1 VNAVAGHR
9 QVLDVA
15 VAVLQRADGRVLL
28 AQRPAGK
35 PWEGYWEFPGGK
47 IEPGEAVEQAL
58 ARELHEELGVDP
70 DRVYPW
76 VTQEYAYPDNF
87 AGSEF
92 GRPQAARRGRAP
104 DGAHQK
110 RVRLHFYRVLAWH
123 GQLHGREGQSMSWEN
138 PSAVNIGPLLP
149 ANDKVLR
156 ALSLPSV
163 YAITNAKKYGETEF
177 MQRLKAALEKGVR
190 LVQVR
195 EHDMPPEQLESF
207 ARHVVALAHEHDA
220 RVLINGD
227 EALARRCGAD
237 GAHLPAKQLMSLKQG
252 PGTGIWAASCH
263 DTAEL
268 AQAAALEADFV
279 VLSPVLPTPTHPDA
293 VGMGWEKFAALV
305 KNYPLPVYALG
316 GMQPELLDTAMQHG
330 AHGVSLLSG
339 IW

>member
-76 VTQEYAYPDNF
+76 VTQEYAYP
-87 AGSEF
+87 E
-92 GRPQAARRGRAP
+92 
-104 DGAHQK
+104 K
-110 RVRLHFYRVLAWH
+110 RVRLHFYRVRAWH
-123 GQLHGREGQSMSWEN
+123 GQLHGREGQDMSWEN
-138 PSAVNIGPLLP
+138 PAAVNIGPLLP

-156 ALSLPSV
+156 ALCLPSI
-163 YAITNAKKYGETEF
+163 YAITDARKYGEAEF
-177 MQRLKAALEKGVR
+177 MQRLKTALEKGVR
-190 LVQVR
+190 LIQVR
-195 EHDMPPEQLESF
+195 EHDMSPEQLESF
-207 ARHVVALAHEHDA
+207 ARRVVELAHEHDA
-220 RVLINGD
+220 RVLVNGD

-237 GAHLPAKQLMSLKQG
+237 GVHLPSEKLMRMKQR
-252 PGTGIWAASCH
+252 PGSRMWAASCH
-263 DTAEL
+263 DAAEL
-268 AQAAALEADFV
+268 AQAAAMEADFV

-293 VGMGWEKFAALV
+293 AGMGWEKYAALV
-305 KNYPLPVYALG
+305 KNYPVPVYALG
-316 GMQPELLDTAMQHG
+316 GMKPELLDTAMRHG
-330 AHGVSLLSG
+330 AHGISLLSG

>member
-1 VNAVAGHR
+1 
-9 QVLDVA
+9 
-15 VAVLQRADGRVLL
+15 VLL

-47 IEPGEAVEQAL
+47 IESGEAVEQAL

-76 VTQEYAYPDNF
+76 VTQEYAYP
-87 AGSEF
+87 E
-92 GRPQAARRGRAP
+92 
-104 DGAHQK
+104 K

-138 PSAVNIGPLLP
+138 PSAVNISPLLP

-156 ALSLPSV
+156 ALSLPSF

-207 ARHVVALAHEHDA
+207 ARRVVELAHEHEA
-220 RVLINGD
+220 RVLVNGD

-237 GAHLPAKQLMSLKQG
+237 GVHLPSERLMRQKQC
-252 PGTGIWAASCH
+252 PGTRIWAASCH
-263 DTAEL
+263 DAAEL
-268 AQAAALEADFV
+268 AQAARFSADFV
-279 VLSPVLPTPTHPDA
+279 VLSPVLPTLTHPDA
-293 VGMGWEKFAALV
+293 AGMGWEKFAALV

-316 GMQPELLDTAMQHG
+316 GMKPELLDTAMQHG

-339 IW
+339 VW

>member
-76 VTQEYAYPDNF
+76 VTQEYAYP
-87 AGSEF
+87 E
-92 GRPQAARRGRAP
+92 
-104 DGAHQK
+104 K

-123 GQLHGREGQSMSWEN
+123 GQLHGREGQDMSWEN
-138 PSAVNIGPLLP
+138 PAAVNIGPLLP

-156 ALSLPSV
+156 ALSLPSI
-163 YAITNAKKYGETEF
+163 YAITNAKKYGVTEF

-195 EHDMPPEQLESF
+195 EPDMPPEQLESF
-207 ARHVVALAHEHDA
+207 ARRVVEMAHEHDA
-220 RVLINGD
+220 RVLVNGD

-237 GAHLPAKQLMSLKQG
+237 GVHLPSEQLMRMKQR
-252 PGTGIWAASCH
+252 PGTRVWAASCH
-263 DTAEL
+263 DAAEL

-293 VGMGWEKFAALV
+293 VGMGWEKFAGLV
-305 KNYPLPVYALG
+305 KDYPVPVYALG
-316 GMQPELLDTAMQHG
+316 GMKRELLETAMRHG
-330 AHGVSLLSG
+330 AHGVGLLSG

>member
-1 VNAVAGHR
+1 MKAVAEHR

-15 VAVLQRADGRVLL
+15 VAVLQREDGRVLL

-47 IEPGEAVEQAL
+47 VEPGEAVAQAL
-58 ARELHEELGVDP
+58 VRELHEELGVDP

-76 VTQEYAYPDNF
+76 VTQEYEYP
-87 AGSEF
+87 E
-92 GRPQAARRGRAP
+92 
-104 DGAHQK
+104 K

-123 GQLHGREGQSMSWEN
+123 GQPHGREGQSMSWEN

-156 ALSLPSV
+156 ALSLPSF
-163 YAITNAKKYGETEF
+163 YAITNAKKYGATEF

-195 EHDMPPEQLESF
+195 EHDMPAEQLESF
-207 ARHVVALAHEHDA
+207 ARRVVELAHDHDA
-220 RVLINGD
+220 RVLINSD

-237 GAHLPAKQLMSLKQG
+237 GVHLPGEQLMRLKQR
-252 PGTGIWAASCH
+252 PGTQVWAASCH
-263 DTAEL
+263 DAAEL
-268 AQAAALEADFV
+268 AQAARFSADFV
-279 VLSPVLPTPTHPDA
+279 VLSPVLPTPTHPEA
-293 VGMGWEKFAALV
+293 AGMGWEKFAALV

-316 GMQPELLDTAMQHG
+316 GMKPELLDSAMQHG

-339 IW
+339 VW

>member
-1 VNAVAGHR
+1 MSAVAGHQKR
-9 QVLDVA
+9 IDVA
-15 VAVLQRADGRVLL
+15 VAILQREDGRVLL

-35 PWEGYWEFPGGK
+35 PWQGYWEFPGGK
-47 IEPGEAVEQAL
+47 IENGEDADRAL

-76 VTQEYAYPDNF
+76 VTQEYSYP
-87 AGSEF
+87 E
-92 GRPQAARRGRAP
+92 R
-104 DGAHQK
+104 

-123 GQLHGREGQSMSWEN
+123 GQLHGREGQSMSWED
-138 PSAVNIGPLLP
+138 PAAINIGPLLP

-156 ALSLPSV
+156 ALSLPSL

-195 EHDMPPEQLESF
+195 EHDMPPKQLESF
-207 ARHVVALAHEHDA
+207 ARRVVALAHDHGA

-227 EALARRCGAD
+227 ETLARRSGAD
-237 GAHLPAKQLMSLKQG
+237 GVHLPGEQLMRLKQR
-252 PGTGIWAASCH
+252 PGTRIWAASCH
-263 DTAEL
+263 DAAEL
-268 AQAAALEADFV
+268 AQAAVLEADFV
-279 VLSPVLPTPTHPDA
+279 VLSPVLPTPTHPEA
-293 VGMGWEKFAALV
+293 VGLGWDKFASLV
-305 KNYPLPVYALG
+305 SDYPVPVYALG
-316 GMQPELLDTAMQHG
+316 GMKPELLETAMRHG

>member
-1 VNAVAGHR
+1 MAEHR

-76 VTQEYAYPDNF
+76 VTQEYTYP
-87 AGSEF
+87 E
-92 GRPQAARRGRAP
+92 
-104 DGAHQK
+104 K
-110 RVRLHFYRVLAWH
+110 KVRLHFYRVLAWH

-138 PSAVNIGPLLP
+138 PSAVNIRPLLP

-156 ALSLPSV
+156 ALCLPPI
-163 YAITNAKKYGETEF
+163 YAITNAKKYGATEF
-177 MQRLKAALEKGVR
+177 MQRLEAALEKGVR

-207 ARHVVALAHEHDA
+207 ACRVVELAHEHDA
-220 RVLINGD
+220 RVLVNSD

-237 GAHLPAKQLMSLKQG
+237 GVHLPSEQLMRLKQR
-252 PGTGIWAASCH
+252 PGTRMWAASCH
-263 DTAEL
+263 DATEL
-268 AQAAALEADFV
+268 AQAARHSADFI
-279 VLSPVLPTPTHPDA
+279 VLSPVLPTPTHPEA
-293 VGMGWEKFAALV
+293 AGMGWEKFAALV
-305 KNYPLPVYALG
+305 RDYPLPVYALG
-316 GMQPELLDTAMQHG
+316 GMKPELLDTAMRHG

>member
-1 VNAVAGHR
+1 VNAVAEHR

-15 VAVLQRADGRVLL
+15 VAVLQREDGRVLL

-47 IEPGEAVEQAL
+47 IESGEAVEQAL

-76 VTQEYAYPDNF
+76 VTQEYAYP
-87 AGSEF
+87 E
-92 GRPQAARRGRAP
+92 
-104 DGAHQK
+104 K

-123 GQLHGREGQSMSWEN
+123 GQPHGREGQSMSWEN

-149 ANDKVLR
+149 ANDRVLR

-163 YAITNAKKYGETEF
+163 YAITNAKKYGEAEF
-177 MQRLKAALEKGVR
+177 MLRLKAALEKGVR
-190 LVQVR
+190 LIQVR
-195 EHDMPPEQLESF
+195 EHEMAPEQLESF
-207 ARHVVALAHEHDA
+207 ARRVVELAHDHDA

-227 EALARRCGAD
+227 EALARHCGAD
-237 GAHLPAKQLMSLKQG
+237 GVHLPGEQLMRMKQR
-252 PGTGIWAASCH
+252 PGTRIWAASCH
-263 DTAEL
+263 DAAEL
-268 AQAAALEADFV
+268 AQAARLSADFV

-293 VGMGWEKFAALV
+293 TGMGWEKFAALV
-305 KNYPLPVYALG
+305 KNYPVPVYALG
-316 GMQPELLDTAMQHG
+316 GMKPELLDTAMKHG

>member
-1 VNAVAGHR
+1 MSAVAGHR

-58 ARELHEELGVDP
+58 ARELHEELGIDP

-76 VTQEYAYPDNF
+76 VTQEYAYP
-87 AGSEF
+87 E
-92 GRPQAARRGRAP
+92 
-104 DGAHQK
+104 K
-110 RVRLHFYRVLAWH
+110 KVRLHFYRVPAWH

-138 PSAVNIGPLLP
+138 PAAVNIGPLLP

-156 ALSLPSV
+156 ALSLPPN
-163 YAITNAKKYGETEF
+163 YAITNAKKYGATEF
-177 MQRLKAALEKGVR
+177 MPRLKAALEQGVR

-207 ARHVVALAHEHDA
+207 ARRVVELSHAYDA
-220 RVLINGD
+220 RVLVNDD
-227 EALARRCGAD
+227 ETLARRCGAD
-237 GAHLPAKQLMSLKQG
+237 GVHLPGKKLMRLKQRPATPLFG
-252 PGTGIWAASCH
+252 ASCH
-263 DTAEL
+263 DAAEL

-279 VLSPVLPTPTHPDA
+279 VLSPVLPTPTHPEA
-293 VGMGWEKFAALV
+293 AGMGWEKFAALV

-316 GMQPELLDTAMQHG
+316 GMQPELLDTAMKHG

>member
-1 VNAVAGHR
+1 MSAVAGHQKR
-9 QVLDVA
+9 IDVA
-15 VAVLQRADGRVLL
+15 VAILQREDGRVLL

-35 PWEGYWEFPGGK
+35 PWQGYWEFPGGK
-47 IEPGEAVEQAL
+47 IENGEDADRAL

-76 VTQEYAYPDNF
+76 VTQEYSYP
-87 AGSEF
+87 E
-92 GRPQAARRGRAP
+92 R
-104 DGAHQK
+104 

-123 GQLHGREGQSMSWEN
+123 GQLHGREGQSMSWED
-138 PSAVNIGPLLP
+138 PAAINIGPLLP

-156 ALSLPSV
+156 ALSLPSL

-195 EHDMPPEQLESF
+195 EHDMPPKQLESF
-207 ARHVVALAHEHDA
+207 ARRVVALAHDHGA

-227 EALARRCGAD
+227 EELARRSGAD
-237 GAHLPAKQLMSLKQG
+237 GVHLPGEQLMRRNER
-252 PGTGIWAASCH
+252 PGTRIWAASCH
-263 DTAEL
+263 SAAEL
-268 AQAAALEADFV
+268 AQAAVLDADFV
-279 VLSPVLPTPTHPDA
+279 VLSPVLPTPTHPEA
-293 VGMGWEKFAALV
+293 VGLGWDKFASLV
-305 KNYPLPVYALG
+305 SDYPVPVYALG
-316 GMQPELLDTAMQHG
+316 GMKPELLETAMRHG

>member
-1 VNAVAGHR
+1 VIAVAEHR

-47 IEPGEAVEQAL
+47 IESGEAVEQAL

-76 VTQEYAYPDNF
+76 VTQEYAYP
-87 AGSEF
+87 E
-92 GRPQAARRGRAP
+92 
-104 DGAHQK
+104 K
-110 RVRLHFYRVLAWH
+110 RVRLHFYRVLAWY
-123 GQLHGREGQSMSWEN
+123 GQPHGREGQSMSWEN
-138 PSAVNIGPLLP
+138 PSAVNIRPLLP
-149 ANDKVLR
+149 ANDKVLH
-156 ALSLPSV
+156 ALSLPAV
-163 YAITNAKKYGETEF
+163 YAITHAKKFGVTEF
-177 MQRLKAALEKGVR
+177 MQRLKDALEKGVR

-207 ARHVVALAHEHDA
+207 ARRVVELAHEHDA
-220 RVLINGD
+220 RVLVNGD

-237 GAHLPAKQLMSLKQG
+237 GVHLPGEQLMRLKQR
-252 PGTGIWAASCH
+252 PGVPLFGASCH
-263 DTAEL
+263 DAAEL
-268 AQAAALEADFV
+268 AQAARLSADFV

-293 VGMGWEKFAALV
+293 AGMGWEKFAALV
-305 KNYPLPVYALG
+305 KNYPVPVYALG
-316 GMQPELLDTAMQHG
+316 GMKPELLDAAMQHG

>member
-1 VNAVAGHR
+1 VNAVAEHR

-35 PWEGYWEFPGGK
+35 PWAGYWEFPGGK
-47 IEPGEAVEQAL
+47 IESGEAVDRAL

-76 VTQEYAYPDNF
+76 VTQEYAYP
-87 AGSEF
+87 E
-92 GRPQAARRGRAP
+92 
-104 DGAHQK
+104 K
-110 RVRLHFYRVLAWH
+110 YVRLHFFRVLAWH
-123 GQLHGREGQSMSWEN
+123 GQPHGREGQSMSWEN

-156 ALSLPSV
+156 ALCLPSI
-163 YAITNAKKYGETEF
+163 YAITNAKKYGTTEF
-177 MQRLKAALEKGVR
+177 MQRLKTALEKGAR

-207 ARHVVALAHEHDA
+207 ARRVVALAHDHDA

-227 EALARRCGAD
+227 EVLARRCGAD
-237 GAHLPAKQLMSLKQG
+237 GVHLPSEQLMRLKRR
-252 PGTGIWAASCH
+252 PATRIWAASCH
-263 DTAEL
+263 DAAEL
-268 AQAAALEADFV
+268 VQAARLSADFV
-279 VLSPVLPTPTHPDA
+279 VLSPVLPTPTHPEA
-293 VGMGWEKFAALV
+293 TGMGWEKFAALV

-330 AHGVSLLSG
+330 AHGISLLSG

>member
-1 VNAVAGHR
+1 MSVVAER
-9 QVLDVA
+9 QRVLDVA
-15 VAVLQRADGRVLL
+15 VAILQREDGRVLL

-70 DRVYPW
+70 DRMYPW
-76 VTQEYAYPDNF
+76 VTQEYAYP
-87 AGSEF
+87 E
-92 GRPQAARRGRAP
+92 
-104 DGAHQK
+104 K

-123 GQLHGREGQSMSWEN
+123 GQLHGREGQDMSWEN
-138 PSAVNIGPLLP
+138 PAAINIGPLLP
-149 ANDKVLR
+149 ANNKVLR

-163 YAITNAKKYGETEF
+163 YAITNAKKYGATEF
-177 MQRLKAALEKGVR
+177 MPRLRAALEKGVR

-207 ARHVVALAHEHDA
+207 VRRVVAQAHEHGA
-220 RVLINGD
+220 RVLVNGD

-237 GAHLPAKQLMSLKQG
+237 GVHLTGDQLMRLKQS
-252 PGTGIWAASCH
+252 PATRIWAASCH
-263 DTAEL
+263 DAVEL
-268 AQAAALEADFV
+268 AQAVSLEASFT
-279 VLSPVLPTPTHPDA
+279 VLSPVLPTPTHPEA
-293 VGMGWEKFAALV
+293 SGMGWEKFSALV
-305 KNYPLPVYALG
+305 KDYPLPVYALG
-316 GMQPELLDTAMQHG
+316 GMKPEMLDTAMRHG

>member
-1 VNAVAGHR
+1 MSAVAGR
-9 QVLDVA
+9 QKRIDVA
-15 VAVLQRADGRVLL
+15 VAILQREDGRVLL

-35 PWEGYWEFPGGK
+35 PWQGYWEFPGGK
-47 IEPGEAVEQAL
+47 IENGEDADRAL

-76 VTQEYAYPDNF
+76 VTQEYAYP
-87 AGSEF
+87 E
-92 GRPQAARRGRAP
+92 
-104 DGAHQK
+104 K

-138 PSAVNIGPLLP
+138 PAAINIGPLLP

-177 MQRLKAALEKGVR
+177 MQRLKVALEKGVR
-190 LVQVR
+190 LIQVR
-195 EHDMPPEQLESF
+195 EHDMPPKQLESF
-207 ARHVVALAHEHDA
+207 ARRVVALAHDHDA
-220 RVLINGD
+220 RVLINSD
-227 EALARRCGAD
+227 EALVRRCGAD
-237 GAHLPAKQLMSLKQG
+237 GVHLPGEQLMRMKQR
-252 PGTGIWAASCH
+252 PAMRIWAGSCH
-263 DTAEL
+263 DADEL

-293 VGMGWEKFAALV
+293 AGMGWEKFAGLV
-305 KNYPLPVYALG
+305 KDYPAPVYALG
-316 GMQPELLDTAMQHG
+316 GMKRELLETAMKHG

>member
-1 VNAVAGHR
+1 MNTVAKHR

-15 VAVLQRADGRVLL
+15 VAVLQREDGRVLL

-47 IEPGEAVEQAL
+47 IEPGEAVERAL

-70 DRVYPW
+70 DRAYPW
-76 VTQEYAYPDNF
+76 VTQEYEYP
-87 AGSEF
+87 E
-92 GRPQAARRGRAP
+92 
-104 DGAHQK
+104 K

-123 GQLHGREGQSMSWEN
+123 GQLHGREGQDMSWEN

-163 YAITNAKKYGETEF
+163 YAITNTKKYGETEF
-177 MQRLKAALEKGVR
+177 MRRLNSALEKGVR

-207 ARHVVALAHEHDA
+207 VRGVVTLAHEHDA
-220 RVLINGD
+220 RVLVNRD
-227 EALARRCGAD
+227 ESLARRCGAD
-237 GAHLPAKQLMSLKQG
+237 GVHLPAKQLMGLKQG
-252 PGTGIWAASCH
+252 PGTRIWAASCH
-263 DTAEL
+263 DAAEL
-268 AQAAALEADFV
+268 AQAARLSADFV
-279 VLSPVLPTPTHPDA
+279 VLSPVLPTPTHPETA
-293 VGMGWEKFAALV
+293 GMGWEKFAALV
-305 KNYPLPVYALG
+305 KSYPVPVYALG
-316 GMQPELLDTAMQHG
+316 GMKPELLDTAMQHG